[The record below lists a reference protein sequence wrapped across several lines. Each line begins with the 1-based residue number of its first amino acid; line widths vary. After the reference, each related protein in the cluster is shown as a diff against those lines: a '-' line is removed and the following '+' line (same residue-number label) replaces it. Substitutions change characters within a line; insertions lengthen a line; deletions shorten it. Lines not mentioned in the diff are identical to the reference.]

1 MAAFTGGKIVSA
13 ESALAIVATHTTERV
28 FPGVMIQGRGR
39 RNLPSLWLA
48 RSNLMA
54 FIAGYFLML
63 RMTEAY
69 PEGLGV
75 LRSSGITTQFMA
87 SAARRNITPT

>member
-63 RMTEAY
+63 RMIEADS
-69 PEGLGV
+69 EGLGE
-75 LRSSGITTQFMA
+75 LRSARVAAQLMA
-87 SAARRNITPT
+87 SAA